1 MFQLLAVTSSPIF
14 QVAVVLVSATL
25 VVASLALIVASR
37 KVRLHHDTEAC
48 YPSSSSMHHVGY
60 TSQQQQQSVSVK
72 KVSSAAKTAV
82 SSSPVFLDQSTS
94 PFNQQRL
101 MEMLKSKRVRLSPEV
116 HSPRKFALVN
126 LHIHNVFREHRRY
139 TQLPTFSQAAAA
151 ATTTT
156 PATTATFT
164 RSWSSSLAYSGPVS
178 RHGSSPLVA
187 VACA

>member
-48 YPSSSSMHHVGY
+48 YPSSSSSLPHVAY
-60 TSQQQQQSVSVK
+60 TSQQSVAVK
-72 KVSSAAKTAV
+72 KMSSAAKTAV
-82 SSSPVFLDQSTS
+82 SSSPVFLDQSAG